1 MRKHPGLAALTSF
14 VLVALSV
21 TTLGACSVQTTA
33 TTPTTSG
40 VVDGNAGR
48 PAPEIGDLDLYDV
61 SDLVKAARDGVVSVT
76 QERVL
81 LTFTGVPEEVPAGAG
96 TGIVVDDDLILTNYH
111 VIEGASKVIVTGRD
125 GEPRD
130 ATVVAESSGRDMAL
144 LSLED
149 TSGLEPLP
157 LGSVDDVEVGD
168 PVIAIGNALDLDTS
182 EPTVSAGIVSA
193 KDRTI
198 RTRNGTMQHLI
209 QTDAAINP
217 GNSGGP
223 LLDASGRVIGMST
236 AIAGNA
242 QNIGFAISVDVAE
255 GFIERYRLGIGE
267 PFLGVQ
273 MIDNSQAAADR
284 FGLATSTG
292 ALVVDVVAGSSADTA
307 GIQQWDV
314 IVKIDDT
321 PIETADAAVDAILG
335 SIPGDLV
342 EMELV
347 RGRDRLQIEVTIG
360 ERPTGT

>member
-1 MRKHPGLAALTSF
+1 MRRHSGLTVLAGAAL
-14 VLVALSV
+14 VAFSL
-21 TTLGACSVQTTA
+21 TALGACSAQTTTPS
-33 TTPTTSG
+33 TTRTVAGTS
-40 VVDGNAGR
+40 AGSSGSDS
-48 PAPEIGDLDLYDV
+48 GDLDLYDV
-61 SDLVKAARDGVVSVT
+61 SDLVKEARDGVVSVT

-81 LTFTGVPEEVPAGAG
+81 LTFTGVPEEVSSGAG

-125 GEPRD
+125 GDPRD
-130 ATVVAESSGRDMAL
+130 ATVVAQSSGRDMAL
-144 LSLED
+144 LELED
-149 TSGLEPLP
+149 RSGLQPLP

-223 LLDASGRVIGMST
+223 LLDAAGRVVGMST

-242 QNIGFAISVDVAE
+242 QNIGFAIAVDVAE
-255 GFIERYRLGIGE
+255 SFIERYRLGIGE

-284 FGLATSTG
+284 FNLAASTG
-292 ALVVDVVAGSSADTA
+292 ALVVDVLEGSAADTA

-314 IVKIDDT
+314 IVRIDDT
-321 PIETADAAVDAILG
+321 PIETADSAVDAILA
-335 SIPGDLV
+335 SVPGDLV
-342 EMELV
+342 DMELV
-347 RGRDRLQIEVTIG
+347 RGQERLQVEVTIG
-360 ERPTGT
+360 ERPIGT